1 MQSAL
6 IALGKSKV
14 TNLVHHPP
22 LFGSMQVLGRV
33 ILFLRPMLETPWL
46 PPPPAFI
53 LWSQR
58 LASFPVASIVQE
70 YLSNRSADLRAAS
83 APQTLMDIP
92 PACQKNVRSSL
103 SHTSFQNQLPELLKR
118 LKSLRDGFSLP
129 FPKSAFWKMADVFV
143 ISLIVKQH
151 FSC

>member
-6 IALGKSKV
+6 VALGKSKV

-22 LFGSMQVLGRV
+22 LFGSTQVLGRA
-33 ILFLRPMLETPWL
+33 ILFLRPMLETS
-46 PPPPAFI
+46 PPPI

-58 LASFPVASIVQE
+58 LASFPVASIMQE

-83 APQTLMDIP
+83 APQTLMDVP

-129 FPKSAFWKMADVFV
+129 FPKSALWKMADVFV
-143 ISLIVKQH
+143 ISLIVKQR

>member
-1 MQSAL
+1 MQYSS
-6 IALGKSKV
+6 IALGRSTV

-22 LFGSMQVLGRV
+22 LFGSTQVLGRV
-33 ILFLRPMLETPWL
+33 TLFLRLMLETPWL
-46 PPPPAFI
+46 PPIPL

-58 LASFPVASIVQE
+58 LASFPVAFIVQA
-70 YLSNRSADLRAAS
+70 YLSNCSADLRAAS

-92 PACQKNVRSSL
+92 AACQKNVRSSL
-103 SHTSFQNQLPELLKR
+103 SHTSFQKQLPELLKR
-118 LKSLRDGFSLP
+118 LKSSHDGFSLP